1 MPFRDRT
8 GPDPSKR
15 LYAEAK
21 VKLQHR
27 KEETTDLI
35 NQLNGQLEV
44 MSNNDKNIA
53 RNQLHALNDFISAG
67 KKHLDDKA
75 KLRSTILE
83 TLQKDVMPAIR
94 TQMVE
99 NIAKE
104 TIKARQKQSNVQ
116 VVPQTKSNIPAPHQD
131 NSSKD
136 DTTWIPS
143 GQEVAQGTF
152 IGDPSDL
159 TPKFL
164 SNGQGLSH
172 QADVADVKTLTQIS
186 SLSDLM
192 DDKVAATQIEQQA
205 KGIHAFKDRVINRD
219 NIYEAVNNLDTTI
232 LTGLVEDDRIVTVQL
247 SDGEWTGAINSLT
260 IEHSPELREAIVG
273 FLRAE
278 VMADIA
284 IGNGLSATE
293 IVEKYLP
300 TALKREA
307 ELNSEYKTNYVI
319 NKVQNNEIAAVS
331 RLTDALNTN
340 NEDILPFAQNLFQ
353 QISTG
358 QTRLQAL
365 GITTN
370 SGKSTLDIFEN
381 KIKGVIETLVD
392 SGREA
397 EARKLAATIPLIENK
412 FPHIGPK
419 NGKKFGYNSETKGS
433 HIGKVDPRFSEAT
446 MAGNV
451 DDAVAKREEKLRRI
465 EVGEMR
471 STLRAY
477 EKAVLEGDRETQLE
491 MSRRFTDNKW
501 HIDPVGQGLWEQFY
515 DPKTSDLP
523 TGNKAFQLLDTAW
536 KDNKGVILHSVAKS
550 VAPQAWAQWKKKME
564 DEGKEIDLRLYH
576 FGLHPQVN
584 KEAIKDAKLKIKG
597 WTGSIDGK
605 SSTFLTADQVLGNH
619 EVQKDIFDKEL
630 PLWIAQVREAQK
642 TSAGKPGFVLLGE
655 DEIVA
660 EAVKAM
666 LADLSKRNED
676 WKELKRNNPNL
687 PAPPYVFHSTAG
699 KHGGWTAHTASGSE
713 YTQYNQSLTRTQDII
728 NTTNL
733 DAKGKSGTGAYLNIT
748 LPKDGREDFF
758 KPNLLK
764 STDVQGMVTEYPYL
778 NNLWYQ
784 LAAASGHEYKAIDIA
799 QAAALKYGIKLEI
812 EPGVLQD
819 MNTIAARL
827 ENRIDHK
834 TGKKD
839 PIRLFTPGTVESDNQ
854 ILEQTGNVT
863 ARTQY
868 TSVPDID
875 RNLVS
880 PTFFGTGQS
889 SIAGMDLSNNRLRRK
904 IKKVEFRRIVDIS
917 NEAERNKE
925 TQAQVCSTVRS
936 KAHAEQLGI
945 TQLGTHYGW
954 NAPPGY
960 GITGQKDQNN
970 WPIAFNNYET
980 AVSFTTMSDDYSRL
994 NNGNKLDKLVIS
1006 SKRLGKDDPGNRITV
1021 TPELSDWIRINDP
1034 TGAIYGW
1041 TVQDDGSYMY
1051 DNRVHTGNAYHDCRR
1066 GV

>member
-1 MPFRDRT
+1 MPFKDRT

-21 VKLQHR
+21 VKLKHR

-67 KKHLDDKA
+67 KKDLDDKA
-75 KLRSTILE
+75 KLRSTILD

-104 TIKARQKQSNVQ
+104 TLKARQKQSNVQ
-116 VVPQTKSNIPAPHQD
+116 VVPQTKSNTPAPHQD
-131 NSSKD
+131 NSSQD
-136 DTTWIPS
+136 DNTWMPS

-152 IGDPSDL
+152 VGGNIVSDL
-159 TPKFL
+159 TPNFL
-164 SNGQGLSH
+164 STGQGISH
-172 QADVADVKTLTQIS
+172 QADVAEAKTLTQIS
-186 SLSDLM
+186 ALSDLM

-219 NIYEAVNNLDTTI
+219 NIYEAVSNLDATI
-232 LTGLVEDDRIVTVQL
+232 QQGLVEDDRIVTVQL

-340 NEDILPFAQNLFQ
+340 NENILPFAQNLFQ

-370 SGKSTLDIFEN
+370 SGKSTLDIFDT
-381 KIKGVIETLVD
+381 KIKDVIETLVN

-419 NGKKFGYNSETKGS
+419 NGKKFGFNSETGGS

-477 EKAVLEGDRETQLE
+477 EKAVLEGDRGTQLE
-491 MSRRFTDNKW
+491 MSRKFTDNKW
-501 HIDPVGQGLWEQFY
+501 HIDPVGQGLWSKFY

-523 TGNKAFQLLDTAW
+523 TGNRAFQILDTAY
-536 KDNKGVILHSVAKS
+536 KDNHGVILHSVAKS
-550 VAPQAWAQWKKKME
+550 VSPEAWATWQQKMK
-564 DEGKEIDLRLYH
+564 DEGKEIDLRIYP
-576 FGLHPQVN
+576 FGLHPELN
-584 KEAIKDAKLKIKG
+584 KEAIKDARLKIKG

-642 TSAGKPGFVLLGE
+642 TGAGKPGFVLLGE
-655 DEIVA
+655 DEIVG

-666 LADLSKRNED
+666 LADLSQRNVN
-676 WKELKRNNPNL
+676 WKELKRKNPNL
-687 PAPPYVFHSTAG
+687 PAPPYVFHRAVG

-713 YTQYNQSLTRTQDII
+713 YTKYNQGLSQAQEII

-733 DAKGKSGTGAYLNIT
+733 SAKGSAGTGAYLNVT
-748 LPKDGREDFF
+748 LPENGRENLF

-764 STDVQGMVTEYPYL
+764 STDVQGMVTEHPYL

-784 LAAASGHEYKAIDIA
+784 LAAQTNGEYTALDLA
-799 QAAALKYGIKLEI
+799 QAAALKYDIPLEI

-819 MNTIAARL
+819 AEIIAARL
-827 ENRIDHK
+827 KNRVDPR
-834 TGKKD
+834 TGASD
-839 PIRLFTPGTVESDNQ
+839 PIILQIPGTRESDGQ
-854 ILEQTGNVT
+854 ILDTTGYVTDRAQLQTWLGST
-863 ARTQY
+863 DTLP
-868 TSVPDID
+868 S
-875 RNLVS
+875 S
-880 PTFFGTGQS
+880 FFGTGESRAVRGMINQS
-889 SIAGMDLSNNRLRRK
+889 RTNEP
-904 IKKVEFRRIVDIS
+904 VFRRIVDLN
-917 NEAERNKE
+917 NEAEARKE
-925 TQAQVCSTVRS
+925 TQAQKCTTVQS
-936 KAHAEQLGI
+936 QVQAEQLGI
-945 TQLGTHYGW
+945 TKSGTHYGFGS
-954 NAPPGY
+954 PPGY
-960 GITGQKDQNN
+960 GITGQRDQNN
-970 WPIAFNNYET
+970 WPIAFNNHDT
-980 AVSFTTMSDDYSRL
+980 AVSFTTMSNAYSSM
-994 NNGNKLDKLVIS
+994 NNGSKLDKLVIS
-1006 SKRLGKDDPGNRITV
+1006 SKREGKDDPGNRITIA
-1021 TPELSDWIRINDP
+1021 PELATWISTNDP
-1034 TGAIYGW
+1034 TGALFGW
-1041 TVQDDGSYMY
+1041 TLQADGSYMY
-1051 DNRVHTGNAYHDCRR
+1051 DPRVHAGNAYHDCRR
-1066 GV
+1066 GI

>member
-1 MPFRDRT
+1 MPFKDRT

-67 KKHLDDKA
+67 KKDLDDKT
-75 KLRSTILE
+75 KLRSTILT
-83 TLQKDVMPAIR
+83 TLQQDVLPVVRA
-94 TQMVE
+94 QMVE

-104 TIKARQKQSNVQ
+104 TLKARQEQSNVQ
-116 VVPQTKSNIPAPHQD
+116 VVPQTKSNIPAPKTD
-131 NSSKD
+131 NSSQD
-136 DTTWIPS
+136 DTTWMPS

-152 IGDPSDL
+152 IGDPSAL

-164 SNGQGLSH
+164 STGQGLSH
-172 QADVADVKTLTQIS
+172 QADVAETQTLTQIS
-186 SLSDLM
+186 ALSDLM
-192 DDKVAATQIEQQA
+192 EDKGRATEIEQQA

-219 NIYEAVNNLDTTI
+219 NIYEAVNNLDTTV
-232 LTGLVEDDRIVTVQL
+232 LTGLVEDDRIVTVEL
-247 SDGEWTGAINSLT
+247 SDGTWTGAINSLT

-307 ELNSEYKTNYVI
+307 ELNSEYRTNYVI
-319 NKVQNNEIAAVS
+319 NKVRNNETAAVS
-331 RLTDALNTN
+331 RLVDALRTN
-340 NEDILPFAQNLFQ
+340 NQNPLVFAQGLFQ
-353 QISTG
+353 QILTG
-358 QTRLQAL
+358 QNRLASF
-365 GITTN
+365 GVTTN
-370 SGKSTLDIFEN
+370 SGKSTLDIFDT
-381 KIKGVIETLVD
+381 KIKDVIDTLVD
-392 SGREA
+392 DGREA
-397 EARKLAATIPLIENK
+397 DARKLASIVPLIENK

-419 NGKKFGYNSETKGS
+419 NGKKYGYNSKSGGS
-433 HIGKVDPRFSEAT
+433 HIGKVDLRFSEAT
-446 MAGNV
+446 MTGNV
-451 DDAVAKREEKLRRI
+451 DDSVAKREERLRRV
-465 EVGEMR
+465 EVGKMR
-471 STLRAY
+471 SALNTY
-477 EKAVLEGDRETQLE
+477 KKAVLDGNEDIQLA
-491 MSRRFTDNKW
+491 MRRQFLDNRW
-501 HIDPVGQGLWEQFY
+501 NTDPVGKGIFEQFY
-515 DPKTSDLP
+515 DANTSDLL
-523 TGNKAFQLLDTAW
+523 TGNKAQQTLDTAYA
-536 KDNKGVILHSVAKS
+536 DNNGVILHKVALS
-550 VAPQAWAQWKKKME
+550 VAPAEWAKWKRKME
-564 DEGKEIDLRLYH
+564 ADGKEYELRIYP
-576 FGLHPQVN
+576 FGLHPQAN
-584 KEAIKDAKLKIKG
+584 EKAIAASKDSIKAYV
-597 WTGSIDGK
+597 GSIDKK
-605 SSTFLTADQVLGNH
+605 SSTFLSADQVLGNK
-619 EVQKDIFDKEL
+619 EVQRDIFNDLL
-630 PLWIAQVREAQK
+630 PQYIHKIRQAQK
-642 TSAGKPGFVLLGE
+642 TGAGKPGFVLLGE

-660 EAVKAM
+660 EATKLM
-666 LADLSKRNED
+666 LADLKTGQLEWEERRRRNP
-676 WKELKRNNPNL
+676 KEPI
-687 PAPPYVFHSTAG
+687 PPYVFNTAAG
-699 KHGGWTAHTASGSE
+699 KDGGWTAHTAQGSE
-713 YTQYNQSLTRTQDII
+713 YTQYQQGLSNAKNII
-728 NTTNL
+728 NATNL
-733 DAKGKSGTGAYLNIT
+733 AAKGEAGTGAYLNINI
-748 LPKDGREDFF
+748 PEQGREKYF

-764 STDVQGMVTEYPYL
+764 STDVEGMVTEHPYL

-784 LAAASGHEYKAIDIA
+784 LAAASKGEYKAIDIA